1 MTLSRVFQE
10 KISAPL
16 NFGKLLGAGLMLGA
30 AVFLLHH
37 RPVAVVAPH
46 PTLPLHVVALKVAAP
61 QTAFNPEDAMSP
73 AELMARWEPNI
84 TGAAKQFDIPAAWIR
99 DVMRSESGGRTT
111 LNGQPITSD
120 RGALGLMQ
128 VEPETYTEMAA
139 QYRLGADPFD
149 THDNIY
155 AGAAYLRWL
164 HGKYGFPA
172 MFAAY
177 NAGPGSLEDHL
188 YHGQPL
194 PQETKLY
201 VAGITHALGQGAD
214 WLASS
219 EKLTVTAPN
228 GEKIALDRN
237 TIRSVRAARPGEYAL
252 GVASVID
259 MGKLHQ
265 GVQESPAAIMA
276 AIGPRPAA
284 TAGAVIGGHHHSA

>member
-1 MTLSRVFQE
+1 MALSRLFQE

-16 NFGKLLGAGLMLGA
+16 NVGKLLGAGLVLGA
-30 AVFLLHH
+30 AAFLLHH
-37 RPVAVVAPH
+37 HPVAVAASH
-46 PTLPLHVVALKVAAP
+46 PALPLHVVAMKVAAP
-61 QTAFNPEDAMSP
+61 QPAFDPEDAMSS

-84 TGAAKQFDIPAAWIR
+84 TGAAKRFDIPAAWIR

-128 VEPETYTEMAA
+128 VEPDTYTEMAA

-201 VAGITHALGQGAD
+201 VAGITHALAQGAE
-214 WLASS
+214 WLANSD
-219 EKLTVTAPN
+219 KLTVTAPN

-237 TIRSVRAARPGEYAL
+237 TIRSVRAALPGEYAA

-259 MGKLHQ
+259 MGKIHQ
-265 GVQESPAAIMA
+265 GVQESPETLLA
-276 AIGPRPAA
+276 AIGQHPVAA
-284 TAGAVIGGHHHSA
+284 VATTHRHNA